1 MLKLVSKKCKTV
13 VIDKV
18 CIIRYILKN
27 DKWELDAGL
36 KLGGT
41 KKYRKRFKTL
51 DEAKVHAELL
61 KVRIKNEGLGGFKL
75 SRAEQ
80 IDAERALKVLK
91 GRSTLQEAC
100 EFYIRYHGDDC
111 SDINIGQLVDKFIDH
126 KERQKLLGEKGAS
139 DRTIKDYKH
148 RLSLLA
154 SQFHTLPIKEFRERD
169 FDDWILKRGD
179 IRGLTRTT
187 KALFS
192 FAVEN
197 KYIPENPI
205 RKKTPL
211 PNIGPPSLLTDE
223 QWQSLVT
230 NAISS
235 QNHKNSPRGGPI
247 DSLAC
252 VVLGLWCGI
261 RPEAELERLDWSD
274 INIEEGFVYIHD
286 KWKVAIGRLVTIPE
300 CAKPL
305 LRMCINQ
312 KGPVIN
318 PKNFRRRWHW
328 LRKTAN
334 VLDCWDDDIMRH
346 TFASMHYGYFGD
358 KQKIYNE
365 LGHCNQSM
373 LRHYVNHGAKMK
385 KRAKEFFAFTA
396 PLPDQIKN
404 SLKLSA

>member
-1 MLKLVSKKCKTV
+1 MPKLESKKCKTV

-100 EFYIRYHGDDC
+100 EFYIRYHGEDC

-139 DRTIKDYKH
+139 DRTINDYKH
-148 RLSLLA
+148 RLGLLA
-154 SQFHTLPIKEFRERD
+154 NQFHTLPIKEFRERD

-205 RKKTPL
+205 RKKTPYQIL
-211 PNIGPPSLLTDE
+211 DRLLFLLTINGNHSSLMPLVPKTTKTLPEVD
-223 QWQSLVT
+223 QST
-230 NAISS
+230 HSHA
-235 QNHKNSPRGGPI
+235 
-247 DSLAC
+247 
-252 VVLGLWCGI
+252 
-261 RPEAELERLDWSD
+261 
-274 INIEEGFVYIHD
+274 
-286 KWKVAIGRLVTIPE
+286 
-300 CAKPL
+300 
-305 LRMCINQ
+305 
-312 KGPVIN
+312 
-318 PKNFRRRWHW
+318 
-328 LRKTAN
+328 
-334 VLDCWDDDIMRH
+334 
-346 TFASMHYGYFGD
+346 
-358 KQKIYNE
+358 
-365 LGHCNQSM
+365 
-373 LRHYVNHGAKMK
+373 
-385 KRAKEFFAFTA
+385 
-396 PLPDQIKN
+396 
-404 SLKLSA
+404 